1 MNQKKRVVWIDSELV
16 WDYWSLMFCCLRI
29 DQPTF
34 TNNDYTKVFY
44 KAPSTFLSPKSL
56 ELYQSHLVSV
66 KPWYPGYD
74 FYNYLQSL
82 ENIEVK
88 LVDSAN
94 VLNQKQLIVPD
105 EQDYKPDLFI
115 TANECFEGEHVLK
128 VRARNLSAF

>member
-1 MNQKKRVVWIDSELV
+1 
-16 WDYWSLMFCCLRI
+16 MFCCLRI

-94 VLNQKQLIVPD
+94 VLSQEQLIVPD
-105 EQDYKPDLFI
+105 EQNYKPDLFI